1 MRIGVVIPAFNAE
14 QWIGKAV
21 ASVLAQSH
29 RDWSLV
35 VVDDG
40 STDDTGKVVAGF
52 DNSGTR
58 LIRQANAGASAARN
72 TGMTVLLEDADKGSG
87 ILFLDADD
95 WLNEDALARL
105 AAALEGAP
113 EAVAAIGPY
122 SLEGRARRANRGD
135 LLPRL
140 LQRNLFANGGH
151 LLLRAEAIRSTGLF
165 RTDIAY
171 GEDWEYWIR
180 LALQGPFARTAGNA
194 PVLFVRQH
202 DGGAYR
208 RLAANPASFTPC
220 MEAIFGNPALLA
232 RFGPAQLATIRRR
245 TEAENAWIIGREL
258 LRHGRANEGRA
269 WLRRSIRAAPTL
281 KRVALLAASLLP
293 IGPFARYTIARRW
306 P

>member
-1 MRIGVVIPAFNAE
+1 VRIGVVIPAFNAE

-40 STDDTGKVVAGF
+40 STDDTSKVVARF
-52 DNSGTR
+52 DTPAIR
-58 LIRQANAGASAARN
+58 LMRQANAGASAARN
-72 TGMTVLLEDADKGSG
+72 TGMTALLEDADRGSS

-95 WLNEDALARL
+95 WLNDDALERL

-122 SLEGRARRANRGD
+122 SLEGRVRRANRGD
-135 LLPRL
+135 LLLPL

-151 LLLRAEAIRSTGLF
+151 LLLRAEAIRSIGLF

-180 LALQGPFARTAGNA
+180 LALQGPFTMTAGNA
-194 PVLFVRQH
+194 PVLVVRQH
-202 DGGAYR
+202 EGGAYR
-208 RLAANPASFTPC
+208 RLAANPASFKPC
-220 MEAIFGNPALLA
+220 MDAIFGNPALLA
-232 RFGPAQLATIRRR
+232 RLGPAQLAIARRR

-281 KRVALLAASLLP
+281 KRVALLVASLLP